1 MPNVGLAE
9 SVLSLFTQPEIAASI
24 AGDLAEEFA
33 AKQFWLHVI
42 RTALALCFQQFLSRP
57 RRVVILVLTGFAAT
71 EIAVSGILA
80 SGLILE
86 TLVEPLL
93 IGILIAGL
101 SRGREMT
108 VCALT
113 ALSSLILSITLGLFG
128 ARVRLVWH
136 FLQWNILAS
145 IVFVCCGAFIRG
157 RANFR
162 AKIEV

>member
-101 SRGREMT
+101 SRGRE
-108 VCALT
+108 LT

-128 ARVRLVWH
+128 ARVPLVWH